1 MPARGPFQ
9 EQLGYSFKQ
18 PDLLKLAL
26 THPSVSHE
34 KGKRLANNQ
43 RLEFLGDAVLQ
54 LVISAEL
61 YKQFPDRDEGALS
74 KACARLVNRE
84 ALAERAMEISLSTE
98 LVLSRGE
105 EKNNGRERPSALA
118 DAFEAL
124 IGAIYLDG
132 GFTQAKKFIRT
143 RFKDVLAGADTG
155 RHTGNPK
162 GELQAKMP
170 CPQSTGCWR
179 WKGRIMT
186 ARLSA
191 PYATAAVNWHGDQA
205 RARRPLRWPPP
216 GPPLRHCALKAKLN
230 TPLKLT
236 RTSAFP

>member
-18 PDLLKLAL
+18 PDLLELAL

-34 KGKRLANNQ
+34 KGKTLANNQ

-84 ALAERAMEISLSTE
+84 ALAERAMEISLGTE

-124 IGAIYLDG
+124 VGAIYLDG

-162 GELQAKMP
+162 GELQEILQGKNAVSPEYRLLEMEGP
-170 CPQSTGCWR
+170 DHDRSFICAVRHS
-179 WKGRIMT
+179 GRELARGSGKSKKT
-186 ARLSA
+186 AEM
-191 PYATAAVNWHGDQA
+191 AAA
-205 RARRPLRWPPP
+205 RAAIEALRAQ
-216 GPPLRHCALKAKLN
+216 GKA
-230 TPLKLT
+230 
-236 RTSAFP
+236 

>member
-18 PDLLKLAL
+18 PDLLELAL

-34 KGKRLANNQ
+34 KGKKLANNQ

-162 GELQAKMP
+162 GELQEILQGKNAVSPEYRLLEMEGP
-170 CPQSTGCWR
+170 DHDRSFICAVRHS
-179 WKGRIMT
+179 GRELARGSGKSKKT
-186 ARLSA
+186 AEM
-191 PYATAAVNWHGDQA
+191 AAA
-205 RARRPLRWPPP
+205 RAAIEALR
-216 GPPLRHCALKAKLN
+216 AQSKA
-230 TPLKLT
+230 
-236 RTSAFP
+236 

>member
-18 PDLLKLAL
+18 PDLLELAL

-34 KGKRLANNQ
+34 KGKKLANNQ

-84 ALAERAMEISLSTE
+84 ALAERAMKISLGTE

-105 EKNNGRERPSALA
+105 EKNNGRQRPSALA

-124 IGAIYLDG
+124 VGAIYLDG

-143 RFKDVLAGADTG
+143 RFKDVLADADTG

-162 GELQAKMP
+162 GELQEILQGKNAASPEYRLLEMEGP
-170 CPQSTGCWR
+170 DHDRSFICAVRHS
-179 WKGRIMT
+179 GRELARGSGKSKKT
-186 ARLSA
+186 AEM
-191 PYATAAVNWHGDQA
+191 AAA
-205 RARRPLRWPPP
+205 RAAIEALR
-216 GPPLRHCALKAKLN
+216 AQSKA
-230 TPLKLT
+230 
-236 RTSAFP
+236 

>member
-18 PDLLKLAL
+18 PDLLELAL

-162 GELQAKMP
+162 GELQEILQGKNAVSPEYRLLEMEGP
-170 CPQSTGCWR
+170 DHDRSFICAVRHS
-179 WKGRIMT
+179 GRELARGSGKSKKT
-186 ARLSA
+186 AEM
-191 PYATAAVNWHGDQA
+191 AAA
-205 RARRPLRWPPP
+205 RAAIEALR
-216 GPPLRHCALKAKLN
+216 AQSKA
-230 TPLKLT
+230 
-236 RTSAFP
+236 

>member
-162 GELQAKMP
+162 GELQEILQGKNAVSPEYRLLEMEGPDHDRSFVCAVRHSGKELARGSGKSKKAAEMAAAQAAIESLRAK
-170 CPQSTGCWR
+170 G
-179 WKGRIMT
+179 
-186 ARLSA
+186 
-191 PYATAAVNWHGDQA
+191 
-205 RARRPLRWPPP
+205 
-216 GPPLRHCALKAKLN
+216 KA
-230 TPLKLT
+230 
-236 RTSAFP
+236 

>member
-162 GELQAKMP
+162 GELQEILQGKNAVSPEYRLLEMEGP
-170 CPQSTGCWR
+170 DHDRSFICAVRHS
-179 WKGRIMT
+179 GRELARGSGKSKKT
-186 ARLSA
+186 AEM
-191 PYATAAVNWHGDQA
+191 AAA
-205 RARRPLRWPPP
+205 RAAIEVLRAQ
-216 GPPLRHCALKAKLN
+216 GKA
-230 TPLKLT
+230 
-236 RTSAFP
+236 